1 MTDMKLE
8 NYIENLKTN
17 NPFALTRWGDGEWF
31 NLNKKKGQNCD
42 GNIYYEDL
50 GDELLK
56 IVSEKQN
63 YHLGVQTLISY
74 SVSQSEN
81 YPQDWVDADVFHK
94 ASSDGN
100 LQEFIE
106 VLENSHVVYIGNESL
121 KNLSFVNEF
130 IEIPYN
136 NCWMIK
142 DEIIK
147 NVESTFS
154 GKTKVYLFSAGM
166 ATNYFIH
173 ELWNKNNKN
182 IYIDVGSVFD
192 PYVGRITRQYHRKLK
207 IK

>member
-1 MTDMKLE
+1 MKLE
-8 NYIENLKTN
+8 DYIEKLETSH
-17 NPFALTRWGDGEWF
+17 PFALTRWGDGEWF

-50 GDELLK
+50 GDELFK

-63 YHLGVQTLISY
+63 YHLGIQTLVGY
-74 SVSQSEN
+74 SVSQSKK

-94 ASSDGN
+94 ASSNGN
-100 LQEFIE
+100 LQEFIGS
-106 VLENSHVVYIGNESL
+106 LENSHVVYIGNESL
-121 KNLSFVNEF
+121 KNLNFVNEF

-136 NCWMIK
+136 NCWLIK
-142 DEIIK
+142 DKIIK

-154 GKTKVYLFSAGM
+154 DQTKVYLFSAGM

-192 PYVGRITRQYHRKLK
+192 PYVGRMTRSYHRNLKLK
-207 IK
+207 RP